1 MNSLALHLASIAAAW
16 MAMSVL
22 CLRSS
27 SQRHRMG
34 LPELAPIRR
43 RHAGAAATT
52 LLAASLVAAV
62 ASDGPALGIVLWL
75 CQAGLLG
82 LVLTC
87 LLPYKPGIL
96 LWPWPSAGKG
106 WRHGRG

>member
-1 MNSLALHLASIAAAW
+1 MNGMALSAASAAAAW

-43 RHAGAAATT
+43 KLAGAAGTL
-52 LLAASLVAAV
+52 LLAASLAAAV
-62 ASDGPALGIVLWL
+62 TSDGPAIGLILWL
-75 CQAGLLG
+75 CQAGLAG

-96 LWPWPSAGKG
+96 LWPWLSAGKG
-106 WRHGRG
+106 SRHSRE